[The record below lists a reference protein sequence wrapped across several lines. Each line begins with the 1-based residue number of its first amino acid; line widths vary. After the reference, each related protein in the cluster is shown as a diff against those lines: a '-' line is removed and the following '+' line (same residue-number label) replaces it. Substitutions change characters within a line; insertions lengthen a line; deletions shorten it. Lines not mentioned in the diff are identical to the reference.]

1 MAAPKRFI
9 LIIAQNTLIMR
20 LHTTI
25 LGKQPTGSKDTLTSS
40 IELVGAPTSLPRG
53 AKIFGETEPADYVYK
68 VVSGAVRAYR
78 VLSDGRRHIDAFH
91 LPGDLFGLEAG
102 NKYTF
107 SAETITNSTV
117 LVIKRNTMT
126 SLIAHDGDLAYQ
138 LWVFAAL
145 ELDRAREHG
154 LLLVKTAPERVACFL
169 LEMAKRVPDARMV
182 ELPMSRQDI
191 ADHLGLS
198 VETVSRV
205 LTQLAAEATIARPTS
220 RHIELRDLEG
230 LSRPTAAGRK
240 QGQRRR

>member
-1 MAAPKRFI
+1 
-9 LIIAQNTLIMR
+9 MR
-20 LHTTI
+20 LRTTI
-25 LGKQPTGSKDTLTSS
+25 LDKQPTGSKHTLTGS
-40 IELVGAPTSLPRG
+40 IELMGAPMSLPRG

-78 VLSDGRRHIDAFH
+78 VLSDGRRHIGAFH

-126 SLIAHDGDLAYQ
+126 SLGAHDGDLTHQ
-138 LWVFAAL
+138 LLVFAAL

-154 LLLVKTAPERVACFL
+154 LLLVRTAPERVACFL
-169 LEMAKRVPDARMV
+169 LDMAKRVPDARKV
-182 ELPMSRQDI
+182 ELPMPRQDI

-198 VETVSRV
+198 VETVSRA

-220 RHIELRDLEG
+220 RHIELRDPEG
-230 LSRPTAAGRK
+230 LSRPTAAVRK
-240 QGQRRR
+240 QGQRRP

>member
-1 MAAPKRFI
+1 
-9 LIIAQNTLIMR
+9 MR
-20 LHTTI
+20 LRTTI
-25 LGKQPTGSKDTLTSS
+25 LDKQPTDSNHTLIGS
-40 IELVGAPTSLPRG
+40 IELMGAPMSLPRG
-53 AKIFGETEPADYVYK
+53 AKIFDETEPADHVYK

-78 VLSDGRRHIDAFH
+78 LLSDGRRHIDAFH

-230 LSRPTAAGRK
+230 LTRPTAAVRK